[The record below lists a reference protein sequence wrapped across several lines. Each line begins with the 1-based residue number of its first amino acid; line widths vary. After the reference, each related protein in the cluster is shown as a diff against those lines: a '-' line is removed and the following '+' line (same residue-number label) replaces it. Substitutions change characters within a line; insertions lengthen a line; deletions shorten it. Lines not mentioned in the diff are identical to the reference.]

1 MDGDGYLCWSITRRT
16 LRNEPPLHSTQGRR
30 PTRPLQCA
38 NPLKTDTT
46 NQNGDV
52 GENDTDSPMTRL
64 TNIRLQNFQSIHE
77 KVDLPIRPLTFL
89 YGPNSAGKSAVY
101 DALCVID
108 SLLHEPKS
116 AYGERTFTSLMA
128 QWGDPYVRGAD
139 SQPITLVSVR
149 YEKSSWSCPEDIKSG
164 VSFSVD
170 AINQKLFEA
179 KHIEVRIHS
188 SNLSIPTIEI
198 LIDDTEAIR
207 ISASNAKPDENAFL
221 ESTSLIVSKAWI
233 ALAEREAKINRRVST
248 EDALQSTIFVDVS
261 HGPLRVDLTT
271 LAASHKQAATIGVAR
286 MIIECA
292 RLNFRLPD
300 LVPGDRGLIP
310 RNTLGGMFTVYSFV
324 YESDYPDLPEELD
337 CLHLGCCPGLTHW
350 QGNSPS
356 SYGEGFRIDSPAS
369 KVAASFFMQTVK
381 INTEEI
387 VETDHKAISMGIND
401 YDWSG
406 LERLGWPSAWTD
418 TLLHEFINAC
428 FSDHLFQN
436 GYQLAAEVTAFGFIG
451 KPDDEG
457 RDGGISAG
465 MVRWHLVDVAGR
477 KFTFEDVGSGV
488 SCVLPV
494 LVAAFEGGGFI
505 QQPELH
511 LHPALQSELGD
522 IFISAS
528 QSRRS
533 FHLIETH
540 SEYPLLRCLRRIRET
555 TEGKRSAQDPYAL
568 EADQVMIL
576 YFDPQGD
583 GSTRVIPIRV
593 SRQGEFID
601 RWPRGFFEERG
612 RELFGE

>member
-1 MDGDGYLCWSITRRT
+1 M
-16 LRNEPPLHSTQGRR
+16 TQ
-30 PTRPLQCA
+30 
-38 NPLKTDTT
+38 
-46 NQNGDV
+46 
-52 GENDTDSPMTRL
+52 L
-64 TNIRLQNFQSIHE
+64 TNIQLQNFQSIRE

-116 AYGERTFTSLMA
+116 AYGERTFGLLMA
-128 QWGDPYVRGAD
+128 QWGNPYVRGAD

-149 YEKSSWSCPEDIKSG
+149 YEKSSWSCPEEIKSG
-164 VSFSVD
+164 LSFSVD
-170 AINQKLFEA
+170 AINRKLSDA

-188 SNLSIPTIEI
+188 SMAAMPTIEI
-198 LIDDTEAIR
+198 LIDDSEAIK
-207 ISASNAKPDENAFL
+207 IGTSNITSEEDTFFKPTTLN
-221 ESTSLIVSKAWI
+221 VSKAWM
-233 ALAEREAKINRRVST
+233 ALAEPDAKNNQHANTGDV
-248 EDALQSTIFVDVS
+248 LQSIIFVDVS
-261 HGPLRVDLTT
+261 HGPLSVGLTT
-271 LAASHKQAATIGVAR
+271 LAATRQQAATIGVAR

-292 RLNFRLPD
+292 RMNFRLPD
-300 LVPGDRGLIP
+300 LVSGDRGLIP
-310 RNTLGGMFTVYSFV
+310 RETLGGMFTVSSFV
-324 YESDYPDLPEELD
+324 YSDYDYRSELSEEVD
-337 CLHLGCCPGLTHW
+337 WLHLGCCPGLRIW
-350 QGNSPS
+350 KCDSPS

-369 KVAASFFMQTVK
+369 KVAASFFMHSVK
-381 INTEEI
+381 IDTEEI
-387 VETDHKAISMGIND
+387 VDTELKTISMGLSD
-401 YDWSG
+401 YDYRG
-406 LERLGWPSAWTD
+406 HERLQWPLAWTD

-436 GYQLAAEVTAFGFIG
+436 GYQLAAEVTEFGFIG
-451 KPDDEG
+451 EPDGEG
-457 RDGGISAG
+457 RDGGITAG

-477 KFTFEDVGSGV
+477 TFTFEDVGSGV

-528 QSRRS
+528 QSRGS

-555 TEGKRSAQDPYAL
+555 TEGKRPAQDPYAL

>member
-1 MDGDGYLCWSITRRT
+1 
-16 LRNEPPLHSTQGRR
+16 
-30 PTRPLQCA
+30 
-38 NPLKTDTT
+38 
-46 NQNGDV
+46 
-52 GENDTDSPMTRL
+52 MTRL
-64 TNIRLQNFQSIHE
+64 TNIRLQNFQSIRE
-77 KVDLPIRPLTFL
+77 KIDLQIRPLTFL

-101 DALCVID
+101 DALCVVD
-108 SLLHEPKS
+108 SCLHKPQ
-116 AYGERTFTSLMA
+116 ALYGEQTFTSLIY
-128 QWGDPYVRGAD
+128 QWGHPYVRLAD
-139 SQPITLVSVR
+139 PQPIALISAR
-149 YEKSSWSCPEDIKSG
+149 FEKSSWACPEDIKSG
-164 VSFSVD
+164 LSFSVD
-170 AINQKLFEA
+170 AINQKLSDA

-188 SNLSIPTIEI
+188 SIMSIPTIEI
-198 LIDDTEAIR
+198 LIDDNEAIR
-207 ISASNAKPDENAFL
+207 IGASNATTDDETFFKRTTL
-221 ESTSLIVSKAWI
+221 VVSESWM
-233 ALAEREAKINRRVST
+233 ALANLDSHNNRHTNTQDV
-248 EDALQSTIFVDVS
+248 LQSTIFVDVS
-261 HGPLRVDLTT
+261 HGPLRVGLTT
-271 LAASHKQAATIGVAR
+271 LAATSQQAATIGVAR
-286 MIIECA
+286 MIIDCA
-292 RLNFRLPD
+292 RKSFWLPD

-310 RNTLGGMFTVYSFV
+310 KNTLGGIFTVHSFV
-324 YESDYPDLPEELD
+324 YADYDYDSDSDEEED
-337 CLHLGCCPGLTHW
+337 WLHLGCCPGLM
-350 QGNSPS
+350 GMEGRSPS
-356 SYGEGFRIDSPAS
+356 TYGEGFRIDSPAS

-381 INTEEI
+381 IDTEEI
-387 VETDHKAISMGIND
+387 VDTDLKTISMGLSD
-401 YDWSG
+401 YDYSG
-406 LERLGWPSAWTD
+406 RERLWWPSRWRD
-418 TLLHEFINAC
+418 TLLHEFINVC

-451 KPDDEG
+451 EPDGEG
-457 RDGGISAG
+457 RDGGITAG

-477 KFTFEDVGSGV
+477 KLTFEDVGSGV